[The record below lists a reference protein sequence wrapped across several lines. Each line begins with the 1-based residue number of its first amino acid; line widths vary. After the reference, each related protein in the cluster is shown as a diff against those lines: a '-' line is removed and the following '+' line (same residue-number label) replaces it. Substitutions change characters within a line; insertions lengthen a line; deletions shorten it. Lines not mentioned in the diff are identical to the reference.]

1 MIRPYAKPLREKAG
15 FLVLSGNLFDSALI
29 KTSVISPEFR
39 QRYLSQ
45 ARQRE
50 PLRRPGHRVRGHRRI
65 ITRASM
71 IRRWRSM
78 RIVSS

>member
-1 MIRPYAKPLREKAG
+1 MGENCAAVTASDPDVIFPYARPMREKAG
-15 FLVLSGNLFDSALI
+15 FLVLTGNLFDSALI

-50 PLRRPGHRVRGHRRI
+50 PL
-65 ITRASM
+65 
-71 IRRWRSM
+71 
-78 RIVSS
+78 